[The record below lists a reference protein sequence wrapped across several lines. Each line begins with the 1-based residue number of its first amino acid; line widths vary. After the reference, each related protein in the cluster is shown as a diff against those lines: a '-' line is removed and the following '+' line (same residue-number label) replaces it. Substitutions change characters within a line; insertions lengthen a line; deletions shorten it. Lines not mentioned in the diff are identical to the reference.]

1 MRKTNTVEM
10 KQSDSIPQAVEAAS
24 KRIHEEP
31 YIFAPGLL
39 LFFIIMVFSAFIM
52 HAGLW
57 GWLKSLKGPVAL
69 DTWGTGAPHT
79 QAVTI
84 SQNYPRLQ
92 ISPTGDWQRYRKE
105 QENLLNT
112 YGWVNKT
119 SGIVRIPIE
128 QAMARV
134 AAEGMPNWSTNSR
147 RVSPVELQQDRA
159 RRGEDVIP

>member
-1 MRKTNTVEM
+1 MEIKM
-10 KQSDSIPQAVEAAS
+10 KQPDSIPQATEAAS
-24 KRIHEEP
+24 KRIHQEP

-39 LFFIIMVFSAFIM
+39 LFFIIMIFSAFIM

-57 GWLKSLKGPVAL
+57 GWLKSLKGPASL
-69 DTWGTGAPHT
+69 DTDVLRTRQA

-134 AAEGMPNWSTNSR
+134 IAEGIPNWSTNAR
-147 RVSPVELQQDRA
+147 GVSPVELQQDRA
-159 RRGEDVIP
+159 KRGEDLLR